1 MAKPDES
8 ARVKRKSWS
17 VLWELTRGYRPRMAW
32 LALTSFAS
40 AMLEAGFVV
49 VVTGIVLALVGG
61 QDSVGPVLGR
71 AFSIAWALLVA
82 GVAVVLRLALNM
94 LTVRVTAGLVAL
106 VQTEQRQ
113 QLAHAYLQASW
124 EVQQA
129 EAAGR
134 LQELLTSFI
143 NRITSATTW
152 LAQAI
157 TASLS
162 LLAFMSASFVIN
174 PLASV
179 VVLGSLAILGGA
191 LGPLRALIRKRS
203 ADANHAGL
211 VFAKTVAELGSL
223 GQEMQTFGVRDRFE
237 SQIDRAI
244 SESTE
249 QARVVQMLN
258 GTLTPVYTFLA
269 YSGVIGAVA
278 ILRVTDLGNLVE
290 IGSVMLLMMR
300 SLSYAQ
306 QLLAVSGQLAS
317 AIPSLEMIHATA
329 TYYASNNAANGREV
343 PHAVAPIELIEVSF
357 VYTPDRPALAD
368 VNFRIEPGEMI
379 GAIGP
384 SGAGKSTLAQL
395 LLGLRA
401 PSQGSVLVS
410 GVDLREVDR
419 SWWTQRVSFVAQDP
433 LLFTGTVAENIRFFR
448 DGLTESDLERAAR
461 QANVLDD
468 IGALPNGFDTH
479 LGERGSQLSGGQR
492 QRLSIARALVGNPEL
507 LILDE
512 PTSALDGHSEA
523 LVRDTLAAL
532 QGRITIVIIAH
543 RMSTLDLCDRIVVIE
558 NGRVS
563 GLGEPA
569 TLRAANAFYRNALE
583 TAGMK

>member
-94 LTVRVTAGLVAL
+94 LTVRVTADLVAL

-113 QLAHAYLQASW
+113 RLAHAYLQASW

-152 LAQAI
+152 LTQAI

-223 GQEMQTFGVRDRFE
+223 GQEMQTFGVRGRFE

-249 QARVVQMLN
+249 QARVVQILN

-278 ILRVTDLGNLVE
+278 ILRFTDLSNLVE

-306 QLLAVSGQLAS
+306 QLLAVSGQLVS
-317 AIPSLEMIHATA
+317 AIPSLEMINDTTA
-329 TYYASNNAANGREV
+329 YFASNEAANGAVV
-343 PHAVAPIELIEVSF
+343 PRAVAPIELVDVSF
-357 VYTPDRPALAD
+357 AYTPDRPALAD
-368 VNFRIEPGEMI
+368 VDFQITRGEMI
-379 GAIGP
+379 GVIGP

-395 LLGLRA
+395 LLGLRD
-401 PSQGSVLVS
+401 PSEGSVLVS

-419 SWWTQRVSFVAQDP
+419 SWWTQRVSFVTQDP
-433 LLFTGTVAENIRFFR
+433 LLFTGTVAENLRFFR
-448 DGLTESDLERAAR
+448 TGLTESDLERSAR

-468 IGALPNGFDTH
+468 IIALPDGFDTH

-492 QRLSIARALVGNPEL
+492 QRLSIARALIGKPEL

>member
-8 ARVKRKSWS
+8 ARVKRNGWS
-17 VLWELTRGYRPRMAW
+17 VLWELTRGYRTRMTW

-40 AMLEAGFVV
+40 AMLEASFVV
-49 VVTGIVLALVGG
+49 IVTGIVLALVGG
-61 QDSVGPVLGR
+61 QDSVGPVLGKS
-71 AFSIAWALLVA
+71 FPVAWALLVT

-94 LTVRVTAGLVAL
+94 LTVRVTANLVAL
-106 VQTEQRQ
+106 VQTDQRKR
-113 QLAHAYLQASW
+113 LAHAYLQASW

-129 EAAGR
+129 EATGR

-143 NRITSATTW
+143 NRITGATTS
-152 LAQAI
+152 LTQAI

-162 LLAFMSASFVIN
+162 LLAFMAASFVIN

-179 VVLGSLAILGGA
+179 VVLGALAILAGA
-191 LGPLRALIRKRS
+191 LGPLRAAIRRRS
-203 ADANHAGL
+203 ADANRASL
-211 VFAKTVAELGSL
+211 TFAKTVAELGAL
-223 GQEMQTFGVRDRFE
+223 GQEMQAFGVRNMFE
-237 SQIDRAI
+237 SRIDEAI

-249 QARVVQMLN
+249 QGRRLQILN

-278 ILRVTDLGNLVE
+278 ILRLAALGNLVE
-290 IGSVMLLMMR
+290 IGSVMLLLMR

-306 QLLAVSGQLAS
+306 QLLAVSGQLAVS
-317 AIPSLEMIHATA
+317 IPSLEMIDDTA
-329 TYYASNNAANGREV
+329 TYFASNAAANGEEV
-343 PHAVAPIELIEVSF
+343 PPAVAPIELIDVWF
-357 VYTPDRPALAD
+357 AYTSDRPALTD
-368 VNFRIEPGEMI
+368 VNFQVEPGEMI
-379 GAIGP
+379 GVIGP

-395 LLGLRA
+395 LLGLRN
-401 PSQGSVLVS
+401 PSEGSVLVS
-410 GVDLREVDR
+410 GLDLREVDR

-433 LLFTGTVAENIRFFR
+433 LLFTGTVAENVRFFR
-448 DGLTESDLERAAR
+448 DGLTKSDLARAAQ

-468 IGALPNGFDTH
+468 INALPNGFDTH

-492 QRLSIARALVGNPEL
+492 QRLSIARALIGRPEL

-532 QGRITIVIIAH
+532 RGRVTTVIIAH

-558 NGRVS
+558 GGRVS
-563 GLGEPA
+563 GLGEP
-569 TLRAANAFYRNALE
+569 TGLRETNAFYRNALE
-583 TAGMK
+583 VAGIK